1 MIFLHLLH
9 PSLVFLLFFLTTL
22 QLLLQF
28 FVLNDDGKAN
38 IIKIAGKR
46 RVKIEGELKDR
57 ADNGQSEQ
65 AEAEDEV
72 KAVE

>member
-9 PSLVFLLFFLTTL
+9 SSLIFLLFFLTTL